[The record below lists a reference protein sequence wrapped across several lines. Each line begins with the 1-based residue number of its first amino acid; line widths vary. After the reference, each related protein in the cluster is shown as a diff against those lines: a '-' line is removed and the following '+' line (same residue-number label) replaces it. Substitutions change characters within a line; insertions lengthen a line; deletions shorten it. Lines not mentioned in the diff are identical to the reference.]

1 MKKVGSGQ
9 ITITDLI
16 DGELTVEL
24 SSNLS
29 RVQIYSSSAGLS
41 PDWTVENLKLTPT
54 VRFNGKTIDI
64 SNKDLAIT
72 YLKKINSQ
80 SITKLDGTSELID
93 EGTKQLVV
101 NQNNL
106 NNENS
111 ENILYICAVTYKLN
125 DNVFSA
131 QASIMF
137 SLLKNGQNGGD
148 AYTVLLTNESHSFAG
163 SETAALDSSTTT
175 SIIGYKGSI
184 EQNVKIKKVNN
195 INASTSSISTGI
207 TGLNF
212 KVSSLNFVK
221 QPSITFYTT
230 NQLITKSGTIPIVIE
245 IDGKEFTKNFSFS
258 VSYKGKQGE
267 DASIVNLV
275 ASQQFFKS
283 SDGNSFSPDII
294 TITPDFQNCSFSN
307 WYYST
312 NGGTSWI
319 QITNT
324 TSSSTDCYFDNTTK
338 VLYIPKGFSKYN
350 NSVTAIGFKCQ
361 SNIES
366 VYDNITIAKIYDA
379 NSINIDSENYILNGG
394 FYNAK
399 NSWEATDTSSII
411 TIDGKNWLRFYDN
424 VGSTVTKV
432 FRQSR
437 SNIWATNPKQFV
449 VSFDAQ
455 NVQVDSSVSTNYL
468 WMMDIT
474 FIGNNLYKASKYVNL
489 TSEKKHFTFKIE
501 TTIENITG
509 FTIDCYALATNQKC
523 DVRFTNLQLEIGNKE
538 TNWKP
543 SSNDAF
549 QVITKLQTKYD
560 KKFYDTDGLMAI
572 ETKRIDTLNKALT
585 DADGNII
592 DVSTEVDELTGR
604 IETAEGLVKL
614 SVTRENLAQGI
625 KDGTALSLS
634 PDMVKIAW
642 NQVSSYWEFNGVG
655 SERGLNL
662 YYSGKRRIFNFNDEY
677 LSFYD
682 ASATYDSDTSSYTA
696 YDKLLSR
703 FDRYNWIFYTG
714 QESVSPTNE
723 TSKYKVCS
731 IGRNYFQIFDG
742 TSNSKKLAT
751 FDNNGIKYW
760 YNEKVL
766 SVFNS
771 NGIQL
776 NDANGNKKVSI
787 DSSYVNMY
795 GSTNTYPSLQISS
808 SSMLLK
814 NASNGNNL
822 TKIDS
827 NGAHFYRNGIEIG
840 KVGINNFAGFPNS
853 RGLVF
858 DLEYTNQ
865 LYIAFAAKTSST
877 SEYITRLT
885 WANFD
890 ALGGGDQGRWVF
902 GAGVR
907 FSYDIQVNGDFNVW
921 TGNSI
926 NVNRNIQMNNCGI
939 YNVGIGGNTVKIYG
953 TDNKDIMH
961 IYRDID
967 MHNWDIYNQS
977 DGRLKTNIKVNKEN
991 ALELFEKMRVRS
1003 FDWREDN
1010 RHINAGFIAQE
1021 LKEINGSF
1029 VKKEKQFLAN
1039 KEEIQ
1044 VYSINQIGMIPYL
1057 VKAIQE
1063 LYFIIKKNNLDV
1075 DINELITKQ
1084 LSENINTYEAITL
1097 LKPEEEASI
1106 LQEKYEEENF

>member
-64 SNKDLAIT
+64 SNKDLTIT

-125 DNVFSA
+125 DNIFSA

-212 KVSSLNFVK
+212 KVSSVNFVK

-230 NQLITKSGTIPIVIE
+230 TQLITKSGTIPIVIE

-294 TITPDFQNCSFSN
+294 TITPDFQNCSFSS

-350 NSVTAIGFKCQ
+350 SSVTAIGFKCQ

-411 TIDGKNWLRFYDN
+411 TVDGKNWLRFYDN

-437 SNIWATNPKQFV
+437 SNIWATSPKQFV

-501 TTIENITG
+501 TTVENITG

-560 KKFYDTDGLMAI
+560 KDIRTAKDSITI
-572 ETKRIDTLNKALT
+572 ESKRVDTLTTSLT
-585 DADGNII
+585 DKDGNII
-592 DVSTEVDELTGR
+592 NVSNEVDKLTGK
-604 IETAEGLVKL
+604 IETVKGLVSL
-614 SVTRENLAQGI
+614 SVTRENLARGI
-625 KDGTALSLS
+625 KDGTTLSLNAN
-634 PDMVKIAW
+634 MVRIAW
-642 NQVSSYWEFNGVG
+642 NQVSSYWEFIGSG
-655 SERGLNL
+655 SEKGLNL
-662 YYSGKRRIFNFNDEY
+662 YWSGKSRIFNFNDNY

-682 ASATYDSDTSSYTA
+682 ASATYNSSSSSYTT

-703 FDRYNWIFYTG
+703 FDRKDWIFYTG
-714 QESVSPTNE
+714 KESVGPRDS

-731 IGRNYFQIFDG
+731 IGKNYFQIFDG
-742 TSNSKKLAT
+742 TSNSTQLA
-751 FDNNGIKYW
+751 
-760 YNEKVL
+760 
-766 SVFNS
+766 VFNS
-771 NGIQL
+771 SGIQL
-776 NDANGNKKVSI
+776 NDTSGNKRVT
-787 DSSYVNMY
+787 VNNSGMRNWYNGIILAEY
-795 GSTNTYPSLQISS
+795 GSNGVILKDSNGTNKLKVKSSGIELYKSNGSNLAATMGSGGIELYAQEGLSDKRMGAIISNKVENSTNYGMTMGVDYYTYYLSLARKASS
-808 SSMLLK
+808 SSDAK
-814 NASNGNNL
+814 WSPFVTYYNASFSGWAYN
-822 TKIDS
+822 D
-827 NGAHFYRNGIEIG
+827 
-840 KVGINNFAGFPNS
+840 
-853 RGLVF
+853 LVF
-858 DLEYTNQ
+858 DCHPVFLKSIS
-865 LYIAFAAKTSST
+865 L
-877 SEYITRLT
+877 R
-885 WANFD
+885 
-890 ALGGGDQGRWVF
+890 GGVGVS
-902 GAGVR
+902 AGTTFEV
-907 FSYDIQVNGDFNVW
+907 YN
-921 TGNSI
+921 
-926 NVNRNIQMNNCGI
+926 NVNLDF
-939 YNVGIGGNTVKIYG
+939 YSEL
-953 TDNKDIMH
+953 
-961 IYRDID
+961 D
-967 MHNWDIYNQS
+967 MHGFGIANSSFVS
-977 DGRLKTNIKVNKEN
+977 DGRLKKDIRTTSFN
-991 ALELFEKMRVRS
+991 ALDAIKQMS
-1003 FDWREDN
+1003 FRQFTWKEDDKKET
-1010 RHINAGFIAQE
+1010 IGLIAQE
-1021 LKEINGSF
+1021 LEQIESTF
-1029 VKKEKQFLAN
+1029 VNHDYKKNENNEVTEDIYFL
-1039 KEEIQ
+1039 E
-1044 VYSINQIGMIPYL
+1044 L
-1057 VKAIQE
+1057 VPLVSTALKGIQE
-1063 LYFIIKKNNLDV
+1063 QQKVIESQQETIEYLKET
-1075 DINELITKQ
+1075 INELLGVDSDLVAQPFGMARANSLLIDEEPEIIFEGEVIRPIKK
-1084 LSENINTYEAITL
+1084 ERDYPDKIIN
-1097 LKPEEEASI
+1097 
-1106 LQEKYEEENF
+1106 